1 MTTSGSDTG
10 QPTKTDDTSSPLPP
24 TAEANNALTRG
35 YEALERFG
43 ADRWRNLG
51 ILALVVVAFAIWAI
65 ATDGLQLF
73 VQRTADGLNNGFIYA
88 AMALALVLIYKAT
101 GVVNFAQ
108 GNMAM
113 FGTFIAYVLIVEQH
127 LSVWIGILV
136 AMALSALGGAIIE
149 RLFIRPFDPTNHLA
163 ITIVTL
169 AWFIILG
176 AVAGVIW
183 AYDPRAFP
191 TPFPGGVNDKFEL
204 FGATFRYAN
213 IGIWVTVLLTL
224 LLVNL

>member
-1 MTTSGSDTG
+1 MTAS
-10 QPTKTDDTSSPLPP
+10 TKEATDATPAD
-24 TAEANNALTRG
+24 EANAAVSRG
-35 YEALERFG
+35 YKALENIG

-51 ILALVVVAFAIWAI
+51 ILAVVVIGFSIYAISHN
-65 ATDGLQLF
+65 GLKLF
-73 VQRTADGLNNGFIYA
+73 MQRTADALNNGFIYA

-113 FGTFIAYVLIVEQH
+113 FGTFIAYVFIVEQG
-127 LSVWIGILV
+127 LPVWVGIFF
-136 AMALSALGGAIIE
+136 AMVLSAIGGAVIE
-149 RLFIRPFDPTNHLA
+149 RLFIRPFDPHNHLA

-183 AYDPRAFP
+183 GYDARAFP
-191 TPFPGGVNDKFEL
+191 TPFPGRLNDHVDI
-204 FGATFRYAN
+204 FGARLQYAN
-213 IGIWVTVLLTL
+213 LGIWVTVIAVVI
-224 LLVNL
+224 LVNLLLRRT